1 MSETTLKAAAPDT
14 GKLAALTLGALGVVY
29 GDIGTSPLYTLREC
43 FSPEHGLAL
52 TPANIMGIMSLV
64 FWALILVV
72 TVKYVL
78 FVMRADNKGE
88 GGILALLALATN
100 SRPDA
105 SGRLSGLMA
114 LGLFGAALFYGDGMI
129 TPAVSVLSAVEG
141 LEVAQPSLEAV
152 VVPVTIVI
160 LIVLFAIQSHGT
172 AKVGTLF
179 GPIMI
184 MWFVT
189 LGVVGLIEVVK
200 EPQILAALDPRYAM
214 AFFQSNGWIGFL
226 VLGAV
231 VLAVTGGEALYADM
245 GHFGRRPIK
254 IAWLAVVLPSLML
267 NYLGQCA
274 LLLTEPEAVRSP
286 FYLLVPDWGLYPM
299 ILLATCAAVIASQAV
314 ISGVFSLTR
323 QAVQLGLCPR
333 LDIRHTSSEEGGQI
347 YIPRANWGLLFAV
360 IGLVVW
366 FQSSSRLA
374 TAYGIAVTGDMVITT
389 ILALVVAHRR
399 WNWSL
404 PVCLTVGALFL
415 SVDLALFFAN
425 AVKIPHGGWVPLVIA
440 AVTLGLMSTWRR
452 GRAVLAR
459 RLAEDSL
466 PLDSFIKRHA
476 KSGEIQRV
484 KGTAVFMTSSAD
496 TVPIALLHNLKHNQ
510 VMHERVVFLTVLVED
525 VPRVPA
531 KDRVLVEGLAEGF
544 YRLTVRYGFSQEPNI
559 PKALRLCKA
568 FGLEFDVMSTSF
580 FLGRETLIPRINPQ
594 MAQWREK
601 LFVVMSRT
609 AVSATDFFKIP
620 PNRVVELGTQ
630 VQL

>member
-1 MSETTLKAAAPDT
+1 MSESTLKAAAPDT
-14 GKLAALTLGALGVVY
+14 GKMAALTLGALGVVY

-141 LEVAQPSLEAV
+141 LEVAQPSLESV

-184 MWFVT
+184 TWFVT
-189 LGVVGLIEVVK
+189 LGVVGLVEVVK
-200 EPQILAALDPRYAM
+200 EPQILAALDPRYAV

-254 IAWLAVVLPSLML
+254 IAWLAVVLPSLLL

-274 LLLTEPEAVRSP
+274 LLLTEPDAVRSP

-415 SVDLALFFAN
+415 TVDLALFFAN

>member
-1 MSETTLKAAAPDT
+1 MSDTTLKAAVPDK
-14 GKLAALTLGALGVVY
+14 GRLAALTLGALGVVY

-52 TPANIMGIMSLV
+52 TPENILGIMSMV
-64 FWALILVV
+64 FWALVLVV

-100 SRPDA
+100 SRPD
-105 SGRLSGLMA
+105 STGRLSGLMA
-114 LGLFGAALFYGDGMI
+114 MGLFGAALFYGDGMI
-129 TPAVSVLSAVEG
+129 TPAISVLSAVEG
-141 LEVAQPSLEAV
+141 LEVAQPALERV
-152 VVPVTIVI
+152 VVPVTVGI
-160 LIVLFAIQSHGT
+160 LIALFAIQSRGT
-172 AKVGTLF
+172 EKVGRLF
-179 GPIMI
+179 GPIMVA
-184 MWFVT
+184 WFAT
-189 LGVVGLIEVVK
+189 LGLLGLIELVK
-200 EPQILAALDPRYAM
+200 EPQVLAALDPRHAVR
-214 AFFQSNGWIGFL
+214 FFASNGWIGFL

-254 IAWLAVVLPSLML
+254 VAWLAVVLPALLL

-274 LLLTEPEAVRSP
+274 LLLSDPTAVRSP
-286 FYLLVPDWGLYPM
+286 FYLLVPEWGLYPM
-299 ILLATCAAVIASQAV
+299 VLLSTCAAVIASQAV

-333 LDIRHTSSEEGGQI
+333 LDIRHTSQEEGGQI

-360 IGLVVW
+360 IGLVLW
-366 FQSSSRLA
+366 FESSSRLA

-404 PVCLTVGALFL
+404 PACLALGALFL
-415 SVDLALFFAN
+415 SVDLALFLAN

-452 GRAVLAR
+452 GRAVLNR

-476 KSGEIQRV
+476 KSSDIQRV
-484 KGTAVFMTSSAD
+484 KGTAIFLTSSAD

-510 VMHERVVFLTVLVED
+510 VMHERIVFLTVMVED

-531 KDRVLVEGLAEGF
+531 KERVVLEGLADGF

-568 FGLEFDVMSTSF
+568 FGLEFDVMTTSF

>member
-1 MSETTLKAAAPDT
+1 MSAITSKAAEPDK
-14 GKLAALTLGALGVVY
+14 GRLPALTLAALGVVF

-43 FSPEHGLAL
+43 FSPEHGLPL
-52 TPANIMGIMSLV
+52 NPANIMGIMSLV
-64 FWALILVV
+64 FWALIV
-72 TVKYVL
+72 TVSVKYVL

-88 GGILALLALATN
+88 GGILSLLALATS

-105 SGRLSGLMA
+105 TGRLSKLMA

-129 TPAVSVLSAVEG
+129 TPAISVLSAVEG
-141 LEVAQPSLEAV
+141 LEVAEPALHEV
-152 VVPVTIVI
+152 VVPVTIAI
-160 LIVLFAIQSHGT
+160 LIMLFAIQSHGT
-172 AKVGTLF
+172 GKVGTLF
-179 GPIMI
+179 GPIVLA
-184 MWFVT
+184 WFAT
-189 LGVVGLIEVVK
+189 LGLLGLVEVVQ
-200 EPQILAALDPRYAM
+200 EPQILAALAPWHAV
-214 AFFQSNGWIGFL
+214 AFFANNGVVGFL

-245 GHFGRRPIK
+245 GHFGRIPIRN
-254 IAWLAVVLPSLML
+254 AWFMVVLPALLL

-286 FYLLVPDWGLYPM
+286 FYLLVPEWGLYPM
-299 ILLATCAAVIASQAV
+299 IGLATLATVIASQAV

-333 LDIRHTSSEEGGQI
+333 LDIRHTSNEEGGQI
-347 YIPRANWGLLFAV
+347 YIPRANWGLLLGT

-366 FQSSSRLA
+366 FQSSSKLA
-374 TAYGIAVTGDMVITT
+374 AAYGIAVTGDMVITT

-399 WNWSL
+399 WKLSV
-404 PVCLTVGALFL
+404 PVCLALGAVFL
-415 SVDLALFFAN
+415 SVDLSFFAAN
-425 AVKIPHGGWVPLVIA
+425 IIKIPHGGWVPLVIA

-459 RLAEDSL
+459 RLAEESL
-466 PLDSFIKRHA
+466 PLEQFIKRTVKTNDIH
-476 KSGEIQRV
+476 RV
-484 KGTAVFMTSSAD
+484 KGTAVFMTSSSD

-510 VMHERVVFLTVLVED
+510 VMHERVVFVTVLVED

-568 FGLEFDVMSTSF
+568 FGLEFDLMATSF

>member
-1 MSETTLKAAAPDT
+1 MYAMTSKAAEP
-14 GKLAALTLGALGVVY
+14 GMGRRAALTLGALGVVF

-43 FSPEHGLAL
+43 FSPTHGLPL

-64 FWALILVV
+64 FWAMIITV

-88 GGILALLALATN
+88 GGILSLLALATS

-105 SGRLSGLMA
+105 TGRLSGLMA

-129 TPAVSVLSAVEG
+129 TPAMSVLSAVEG
-141 LEVAQPSLEAV
+141 LEVAEPSLHEV
-152 VVPVTIVI
+152 VVPVTIAI
-160 LIVLFAIQSHGT
+160 LIGLFAIQSHGT
-172 AKVGTLF
+172 GRVGSLF
-179 GPIMI
+179 GPIVLI
-184 MWFVT
+184 WFVT
-189 LGVVGLIEVVK
+189 LGVLGLVEVVQ
-200 EPQILAALDPRYAM
+200 EPQILAALAPWHGVT
-214 AFFQSNGWIGFL
+214 FFMNNGVVGFL

-245 GHFGRRPIK
+245 GHFGRIPIRN
-254 IAWLAVVLPSLML
+254 AWFVVVLPALVL
-267 NYLGQCA
+267 NYLGQSA
-274 LLLTEPEAVRSP
+274 LLLTQPEAVRNP
-286 FYLLVPDWGLYPM
+286 FYLLAPEWGLYPL
-299 ILLATCAAVIASQAV
+299 IGLATLAAVIASQAV

-333 LDIRHTSSEEGGQI
+333 LDIRHTSNEEEGQI
-347 YIPRANWGLLFAV
+347 YIPRANWGLLLGA
-360 IGLVVW
+360 IALVLW
-366 FQSSSRLA
+366 FQSSGKLA
-374 TAYGIAVTGDMVITT
+374 AAYGIAVTGDMVITT

-399 WNWSL
+399 WKWGV
-404 PVCLTVGALFL
+404 PVCLAVGAVFL
-415 SVDLALFFAN
+415 LVEVPFFAAN
-425 AVKIPHGGWVPLVIA
+425 IVKIPHGGWVPLVIA
-440 AVTLGLMSTWRR
+440 ALTLGLMSTWRR
-452 GRAVLAR
+452 GRAILAR
-459 RLAEDSL
+459 RLAEESL
-466 PLDSFIKRHA
+466 PLEQFIKRSA
-476 KSGEIQRV
+476 KSDDIHRV
-484 KGTAVFMTSSAD
+484 KGTAVFMTSSGD

-510 VMHERVVFLTVLVED
+510 VMHERVVFVTVVVED

-568 FGLEFDVMSTSF
+568 FGLEFDLMATSF

-594 MAQWREK
+594 MVQWREK

>member
-1 MSETTLKAAAPDT
+1 MSETILKTATPDT
-14 GKLAALTLGALGVVY
+14 GKLAGLTLGALGVVY

-43 FSPEHGLAL
+43 FGGEHGLPL

-64 FWALILVV
+64 FWALVIVV
-72 TVKYVL
+72 TVKYVI

-88 GGILALLALATN
+88 GGILSLLALASTK
-100 SRPDA
+100 RPDS
-105 SGRLSGLMA
+105 SGKLTLLTA
-114 LGLFGAALFYGDGMI
+114 LGLCGASLFYGDGMI
-129 TPAVSVLSAVEG
+129 TPAMSVLSAVEG
-141 LEVAQPSLEAV
+141 LEIAEPALESM
-152 VVPVTIVI
+152 VVPVTVAI
-160 LIVLFAIQSHGT
+160 LIALFAIQSHGT
-172 AKVGTLF
+172 SRVGALF
-179 GPIMI
+179 GPIMLA
-184 MWFVT
+184 WFAT
-189 LGVVGLIEVVK
+189 LGLLGLIEVAR
-200 EPQILAALDPRYAM
+200 EPAILVAFDPRYAIE
-214 AFFQSNGWIGFL
+214 FFAVNGWVGFL

-245 GHFGRRPIK
+245 GHFGRRPIQV
-254 IAWLAVVLPSLML
+254 AWLFVVLPALLL

-274 LLLTEPEAVRSP
+274 LLLNDPDAVRSP
-286 FYLLVPDWGLYPM
+286 FYLLAPGWALYPM
-299 ILLATCAAVIASQAV
+299 IGLSTMAAVIASQAV

-333 LDIRHTSSEEGGQI
+333 LDIRHTSSEEEGQI
-347 YIPRANWGLLFAV
+347 YIPRANWGLLVAI
-360 IGLVVW
+360 IGLVVV

-374 TAYGIAVTGDMVITT
+374 SAYGIAVTGDMIITT

-404 PVCLTVGALFL
+404 PLCLAIGAGFLTVDL
-415 SVDLALFFAN
+415 SFFAAN

-440 AVTLGLMSTWRR
+440 AVTVGLMATWRR
-452 GRAVLAR
+452 GRAVLSI
-459 RLAEDSL
+459 RLAEESL
-466 PLDSFIKRHA
+466 PLDAFIRRQA
-476 KSGEIQRV
+476 KSGDIHRV
-484 KGTAVFMTSSAD
+484 KGTAVFMTSSSN

-510 VMHERVVFLTVLVED
+510 VMHERVVFVTVMVDD

-544 YRLTVRYGFSQEPNI
+544 YRITVRYGFSQEPNI

-568 FGLEFDVMSTSF
+568 FGLEFDVMATSF
-580 FLGRETLIPRINPQ
+580 FLGRETLIPKMNSQ
-594 MAQWREK
+594 MALWREK

-609 AVSATDFFKIP
+609 SVSATDFFKLP

>member
-1 MSETTLKAAAPDT
+1 MSESTLKAAPDT
-14 GKLAALTLGALGVVY
+14 GKLAGLTLGALGIVY

-52 TPANIMGIMSLV
+52 TPQNIMGIMSLV
-64 FWALILVV
+64 FWALVLVV

-78 FVMRADNKGE
+78 FVMRADNRGE

-114 LGLFGAALFYGDGMI
+114 MGLFGAALFYGDGMI
-129 TPAVSVLSAVEG
+129 TPAISVLSAVEG
-141 LEVAQPSLEAV
+141 LEVAQPALESV
-152 VVPVTIVI
+152 VVPVTVGI
-160 LIVLFAIQSHGT
+160 LIALFAIQSRGT
-172 AKVGTLF
+172 EKVGRLF
-179 GPIMI
+179 GPIMVA
-184 MWFVT
+184 WFVT
-189 LGVVGLIEVVK
+189 LGVLGLTELVHQ
-200 EPQILAALDPRYAM
+200 PQVLLALNPAYAVS
-214 AFFQSNGWIGFL
+214 FFQTNGWIGFL

-245 GHFGRRPIK
+245 GHFGRLPIK
-254 IAWLAVVLPSLML
+254 VAWLAVVLPSLLL

-299 ILLATCAAVIASQAV
+299 ILLSTCAAVIASQAV

-347 YIPRANWGLLFAV
+347 YIPRANWGLLIAI
-360 IGLVVW
+360 IGLVVV

-374 TAYGIAVTGDMVITT
+374 TAYGIAVTGDMCITT
-389 ILALVVAHRR
+389 VLALVVAHRR
-399 WNWSL
+399 WNWSV
-404 PVCLTVGALFL
+404 PVCLALGGLFL
-415 SVDLALFFAN
+415 SIDLALFTAN
-425 AVKIPHGGWVPLVIA
+425 AVKIPYGGWVPLAIA
-440 AVTLGLMSTWRR
+440 AVALGLMSTWRR
-452 GRAVLAR
+452 GRAILTR

-484 KGTAVFMTSSAD
+484 KGTAVFMTSSPD

-531 KDRVLVEGLAEGF
+531 KDRVLLEGLAEGF

-568 FGLEFDVMSTSF
+568 FGLEFDVMTTSF
-580 FLGRETLIPRINPQ
+580 FLGRETLIPRINPH

>member
-1 MSETTLKAAAPDT
+1 MDAMTSKAAEPGT
-14 GKLAALTLGALGVVY
+14 GRRAALTLGALGVVF

-43 FSPEHGLAL
+43 FSPTHGLPL

-64 FWALILVV
+64 FWAMIITV

-88 GGILALLALATN
+88 GGILSLLALATT

-105 SGRLSGLMA
+105 TGRLSGLMA

-129 TPAVSVLSAVEG
+129 TPAMSVLSAVEG
-141 LEVAQPSLEAV
+141 LEVAEPSLHEV
-152 VVPVTIVI
+152 VVPITIAI
-160 LIVLFAIQSHGT
+160 LIGLFAIQSHGT
-172 AKVGTLF
+172 GRVGSLF
-179 GPIMI
+179 GPIVLV
-184 MWFVT
+184 WFVT
-189 LGVVGLIEVVK
+189 LGVLGLVEVVQ
-200 EPQILAALDPRYAM
+200 EPQILAALAPWHGV
-214 AFFQSNGWIGFL
+214 FFFMNNGLVGFL

-245 GHFGRRPIK
+245 GHFGRIPIRN
-254 IAWLAVVLPSLML
+254 AWFVVVLPALML
-267 NYLGQCA
+267 NYLGQSA
-274 LLLTEPEAVRSP
+274 LLLTQPEAVRNP
-286 FYLLVPDWGLYPM
+286 FYLLAPEWGLYPL
-299 ILLATCAAVIASQAV
+299 IGLATLAAVIASQAV

-333 LDIRHTSSEEGGQI
+333 LDIRHTSNEEEGQI
-347 YIPRANWGLLFAV
+347 YIPRANWGLLLGA
-360 IGLVVW
+360 IALVLW
-366 FQSSSRLA
+366 FQSSGKLA
-374 TAYGIAVTGDMVITT
+374 AAYGIAVTGDMVITT

-399 WNWSL
+399 WKWGV
-404 PVCLTVGALFL
+404 PACLAVGAVFL
-415 SVDLALFFAN
+415 MVEVPFFAAN
-425 AVKIPHGGWVPLVIA
+425 IVKIPHGGWVPLVIA
-440 AVTLGLMSTWRR
+440 ALTLGLMSTWRR

-459 RLAEDSL
+459 RLAEESL
-466 PLDSFIKRHA
+466 PLDQFIKRSA
-476 KSGEIQRV
+476 KSNDIHRV
-484 KGTAVFMTSSAD
+484 KGTAVFMTSSPN

-510 VMHERVVFLTVLVED
+510 VMHERVVFVTVMVED
-525 VPRVPA
+525 VPRVSA

-568 FGLEFDVMSTSF
+568 FGLEFDLMATSF

>member
-1 MSETTLKAAAPDT
+1 MSETPLKAAAPDT

-43 FSPEHGLAL
+43 FSPDHGLAL
-52 TPANIMGIMSLV
+52 TPENIMGIMSLV
-64 FWALILVV
+64 FWALVIIV

-88 GGILALLALATN
+88 GGILALLALATS

-114 LGLFGAALFYGDGMI
+114 MGLFGAALFYGDGMI
-129 TPAVSVLSAVEG
+129 TPAVSVLGAVEG
-141 LEVAQPSLEAV
+141 LEVAEPALESI
-152 VVPVTIVI
+152 VVPVTVCI
-160 LIVLFAIQSHGT
+160 LIALFAIQSRGT
-172 AKVGTLF
+172 DKVGKLF
-179 GPIMI
+179 GPIMVV
-184 MWFVT
+184 WFVT
-189 LGVVGLIEVVK
+189 LGILGLIELVQQPRV
-200 EPQILAALDPRYAM
+200 LMALNPAYGV
-214 AFFQSNGWIGFL
+214 AFFQNNGWVGFL

-245 GHFGRRPIK
+245 GHFGRHPIK
-254 IAWLAVVLPSLML
+254 VAWLTVVLPSLLL

-274 LLLTEPEAVRSP
+274 LLLSDPEAVRSP
-286 FYLLVPDWGLYPM
+286 FYLLVPEWGLYPM
-299 ILLATCAAVIASQAV
+299 ILLSTCAAVIASQAV

-347 YIPRANWGLLFAV
+347 YIPRANWGLLIAI

-366 FQSSSRLA
+366 FGSSSRLA
-374 TAYGIAVTGDMVITT
+374 TAYGIAVTGDMCITT
-389 ILALVVAHRR
+389 VLALVVAHRR
-399 WNWSL
+399 WGWSV
-404 PVCLTVGALFL
+404 PVCITLGALFL
-415 SVDLALFFAN
+415 SVELSLFAAN
-425 AVKIPHGGWVPLVIA
+425 AVKIPHGGWVPLAIA
-440 AVTLGLMSTWRR
+440 AAALGLMSTWRR
-452 GRAVLAR
+452 GRAVLAH
-459 RLAEDSL
+459 RLAEESL

-484 KGTAVFMTSSAD
+484 KGTAVFMTSGAD
-496 TVPIALLHNLKHNQ
+496 TVPMALLHNLKHNQ
-510 VMHERVVFLTVLVED
+510 VMHERIVFLTVVVED

-531 KDRVLVEGLAEGF
+531 KDRVLLEGLAEGF

-568 FGLEFDVMSTSF
+568 FGLEFDVMTTSF
-580 FLGRETLIPRINPQ
+580 FLGRETLIPRINPH
-594 MAQWREK
+594 MALWREK

>member
-1 MSETTLKAAAPDT
+1 MSAIISKTAEPAS
-14 GKLAALTLGALGVVY
+14 GRFAALTLGALGVVF

-43 FSPEHGLAL
+43 FSVEHGLPL
-52 TPANIMGIMSLV
+52 TAGNIMGIMSLIV
-64 FWALILVV
+64 WALVMTV
-72 TVKYVL
+72 SVKYVL

-88 GGILALLALATN
+88 GGILSLLALATS

-105 SGRLSGLMA
+105 TGRLSKIMA
-114 LGLFGAALFYGDGMI
+114 LGLFGASLFYGDGMI
-129 TPAVSVLSAVEG
+129 TPAISVLSAVEG
-141 LEVAQPSLEAV
+141 LEVAQPGLHEV
-152 VVPVTIVI
+152 VVPVTIAI
-160 LIVLFAIQSHGT
+160 LIGLFAIQSHGT

-179 GPIMI
+179 GPVMI
-184 MWFVT
+184 AWFTV
-189 LGVVGLIEVVK
+189 LGLSGLVEVVR
-200 EPQILAALDPRYAM
+200 EPQILAALNPLHAVS
-214 AFFQSNGWIGFL
+214 FFQRNGVLGFL

-245 GHFGRRPIK
+245 GHFGRIPIRT
-254 IAWLAVVLPSLML
+254 AWFYVVLPSLLL
-267 NYLGQCA
+267 NYFGQCA
-274 LLLTEPEAVRSP
+274 LLLSEPEAVRSP
-286 FYLLVPDWGLYPM
+286 FYLLMPDWGLYPM
-299 ILLATCAAVIASQAV
+299 IGLATLATVIASQAV

-333 LDIRHTSSEEGGQI
+333 LDIRHTSSEEEGQI
-347 YIPRANWGLLFAV
+347 YIPRANWGLLLGT

-366 FQSSSRLA
+366 FRSSSNLA
-374 TAYGIAVTGDMVITT
+374 AAYGIAVTGDMCITT

-399 WNWSL
+399 WHW
-404 PVCLTVGALFL
+404 PVPACLALGSLFL
-415 SVDLALFFAN
+415 SVDLSFFSAN
-425 AVKIPHGGWVPLVIA
+425 IIKIPHGGWVPLVIA
-440 AVTLGLMSTWRR
+440 SLTLGLMSTWRR

-459 RLAEDSL
+459 RLAEESL
-466 PLDSFIKRHA
+466 PLEKFIKRSA
-476 KSGEIQRV
+476 KSEEIIRV
-484 KGTAVFMTSSAD
+484 KGTAVFMTSAND

-510 VMHERVVFLTVLVED
+510 VMHERVVFVTVLVDD

-568 FGLEFDVMSTSF
+568 FGLEFDLMATSF
-580 FLGRETLIPRINPQ
+580 FLGRETLIPRMNPA

>member
-1 MSETTLKAAAPDT
+1 MTSKAAEPGA
-14 GKLAALTLGALGVVY
+14 GRAAALTLGALGVVF

-64 FWALILVV
+64 FWALVITVS
-72 TVKYVL
+72 VKYVL

-88 GGILALLALATN
+88 GGILSLLALATN

-105 SGRLSGLMA
+105 TGRLSKLMA

-129 TPAVSVLSAVEG
+129 TPAMSVLSAVEG
-141 LEVAQPSLEAV
+141 LEVAQPALEEV
-152 VVPVTIVI
+152 VVPVTVTI
-160 LIVLFAIQSHGT
+160 LIALFAIQSHGT
-172 AKVGTLF
+172 ARVGALF
-179 GPIMI
+179 GPVMLT
-184 MWFVT
+184 WFST
-189 LGVVGLIEVVK
+189 LGLLGLVEVVQ
-200 EPQILAALDPRYAM
+200 EPQILAALNPAH
-214 AFFQSNGWIGFL
+214 ALGFFQTNGWVGFL

-245 GHFGRRPIK
+245 GHFGRLPIRT
-254 IAWLAVVLPSLML
+254 AWFYIVLPSLLL

-274 LLLTEPEAVRSP
+274 LLLSDPEAVRSP
-286 FYLLVPDWGLYPM
+286 FYLLVPEWGLYPM
-299 ILLATCAAVIASQAV
+299 IALATLATVIASQAV

-333 LDIRHTSSEEGGQI
+333 LDIRHTSSEEEGQI
-347 YIPRANWGLLFAV
+347 YIPRANWGLLLGT

-366 FQSSSRLA
+366 FQSSSNLA
-374 TAYGIAVTGDMVITT
+374 AAYGIAVTGDMVITS

-399 WNWSL
+399 WRWSV
-404 PVCLTVGALFL
+404 PVCLAAGAVFL
-415 SVDLALFFAN
+415 SVELSFFAAN
-425 AVKIPHGGWVPLVIA
+425 IIKIPHGGWVPLVIA

-459 RLAEDSL
+459 RLAEESL
-466 PLDSFIKRHA
+466 PLEQFIKRAA
-476 KSGEIQRV
+476 KSGDIHRV
-484 KGTAVFMTSSAD
+484 KGTAVFMTSSND

-510 VMHERVVFLTVLVED
+510 VMHERVVFVTVLVED

-531 KDRVLVEGLAEGF
+531 KDRVVVEGLAEGF

-568 FGLEFDVMSTSF
+568 LGLEFDLMATSF

>member
-1 MSETTLKAAAPDT
+1 MSATTLKAAEPDK
-14 GKLAALTLGALGVVY
+14 GRLAALTLGALGVVF

-43 FSPEHGLAL
+43 FSPEHGLPL
-52 TPANIMGIMSLV
+52 TPENILGIMSLIV
-64 FWALILVV
+64 WALIV
-72 TVKYVL
+72 TVSVKYVL

-88 GGILALLALATN
+88 GGILSLLALATS

-105 SGRLSGLMA
+105 TGRLTKLMA

-129 TPAVSVLSAVEG
+129 TPAISVLSAVEG
-141 LEVAQPSLEAV
+141 LEVAQPALHEV
-152 VVPVTIVI
+152 VVPVTVCI

-172 AKVGTLF
+172 GKVGTLF

-184 MWFVT
+184 AWFAT
-189 LGVVGLIEVVK
+189 LGLAGLVEVVQ
-200 EPQILAALDPRYAM
+200 EPHILGAVNPLYAIN
-214 AFFQSNGWIGFL
+214 FFRNNGVIAFL
-226 VLGAV
+226 VLGSV

-245 GHFGRRPIK
+245 GHFGRIPIRT
-254 IAWLAVVLPSLML
+254 AWFYVVLPSLLL
-267 NYLGQCA
+267 NYFGQSA
-274 LLLTEPEAVRSP
+274 LLLGDPEAVRSP
-286 FYLLVPDWGLYPM
+286 FYLLMPEWGLYPM
-299 ILLATCAAVIASQAV
+299 IGLATLATVIASQAV

-333 LDIRHTSSEEGGQI
+333 LDIRHTSSEEEGQI
-347 YIPRANWGLLFAV
+347 YIPRANWGLLLGT

-366 FQSSSRLA
+366 FRSSSNLA
-374 TAYGIAVTGDMVITT
+374 AAYGIAVTGDMVITT

-399 WNWSL
+399 WRW
-404 PVCLTVGALFL
+404 PVPACLGLGGLFL
-415 SVDLALFFAN
+415 SVDLSFFSAN
-425 AVKIPHGGWVPLVIA
+425 VIKIPHGGWVPLVIA
-440 AVTLGLMSTWRR
+440 AMTLGLMSTWRR

-459 RLAEDSL
+459 RLAEESL
-466 PLDSFIKRHA
+466 PLEQFIKRTV
-476 KSGEIQRV
+476 KSNDIHRV
-484 KGTAVFMTSSAD
+484 KGTAVFMTSSGD

-510 VMHERVVFLTVLVED
+510 VMHERVIFVTVLVED

-568 FGLEFDVMSTSF
+568 FGLEFDLMATSF

>member
-1 MSETTLKAAAPDT
+1 MSDTIMKTAAPDT
-14 GKLAALTLGALGVVY
+14 GKLAGLTLGAIGVVF

-43 FSPEHGLAL
+43 FGGEHGLPL
-52 TPANIMGIMSLV
+52 TPANVMGVMSLV
-64 FWALILVV
+64 FWALVIVV
-72 TVKYVL
+72 TVKYVI

-88 GGILALLALATN
+88 GGILSLLALA
-100 SRPDA
+100 SVRRPDS
-105 SGRLSGLMA
+105 SGRLTLLTA
-114 LGLFGAALFYGDGMI
+114 LGLFGASLFYGDGMI
-129 TPAVSVLSAVEG
+129 TPAMSVLSAVEG
-141 LEVAQPSLEAV
+141 LEVAEPALKSM
-152 VVPVTIVI
+152 VVPVTVSI
-160 LIVLFAIQSHGT
+160 LIALFAIQSHGT
-172 AKVGTLF
+172 ARVGTLF

-184 MWFVT
+184 AWFTT
-189 LGVVGLIEVVK
+189 LGVLGLVEVLR
-200 EPQILAALDPRYAM
+200 EPGILAAFHPGYAVD
-214 AFFQSNGWIGFL
+214 FFAANGVVGFL

-231 VLAVTGGEALYADM
+231 VLAITGGEALYADM

-254 IAWLAVVLPSLML
+254 LAWLLLVLPALLL

-274 LLLTEPEAVRSP
+274 LLLSDPDAVRSP
-286 FYLLVPDWGLYPM
+286 FYLLAPDWALYPM
-299 ILLATCAAVIASQAV
+299 IGLSTMAAVIASQAV

-333 LDIRHTSSEEGGQI
+333 LDIRHTSNEEEGQI
-347 YIPRANWGLLFAV
+347 YIPRANWGLLAAT
-360 IGLVVW
+360 IGLVVV

-374 TAYGIAVTGDMVITT
+374 SAYGIAVTGDMIITT

-404 PVCLTVGALFL
+404 PLCLAVGGAFL
-415 SVDLALFFAN
+415 SIDLSFFAAN

-440 AVTLGLMSTWRR
+440 AVTVGLMATWRR
-452 GRAVLAR
+452 GRAVLSV
-459 RLAEDSL
+459 RLAEESL
-466 PLDSFIKRHA
+466 PLDAFIQRQA
-476 KSGEIQRV
+476 KSSDIHRV
-484 KGTAVFMTSSAD
+484 KGTAVFMTSSSN

-510 VMHERVVFLTVLVED
+510 VMHERVVFVTVVVDD

-544 YRLTVRYGFSQEPNI
+544 YRITVRYGFSQEPNI

-568 FGLEFDVMSTSF
+568 FGLEFDVMATSF
-580 FLGRETLIPRINPQ
+580 FLGRETLIPKMNSQ
-594 MAQWREK
+594 MALWREK

-609 AVSATDFFKIP
+609 SVSATDFFKLP

>member
-1 MSETTLKAAAPDT
+1 MSDTTLKAAAPDK
-14 GKLAALTLGALGVVY
+14 GRLAALTLGALGVVY

-52 TPANIMGIMSLV
+52 TPQNILGIMSMV
-64 FWALILVV
+64 FWALVLVV

-88 GGILALLALATN
+88 GGILALLALATT
-100 SRPDA
+100 SRPD
-105 SGRLSGLMA
+105 STGRLSGLMA
-114 LGLFGAALFYGDGMI
+114 MGLFGAALFYGDGMI
-129 TPAVSVLSAVEG
+129 TPAISVLSAVEG
-141 LEVAQPSLEAV
+141 LEVAQPALERV
-152 VVPVTIVI
+152 VVPVTVGI
-160 LIVLFAIQSHGT
+160 LIALFAIQSRGT
-172 AKVGTLF
+172 EKVGRLF
-179 GPIMI
+179 GPIMVA
-184 MWFVT
+184 WFAT
-189 LGVVGLIEVVK
+189 LGLLGLIELVK
-200 EPQILAALDPRYAM
+200 EPQVLAALDPRHAIH
-214 AFFQSNGWIGFL
+214 FFASNGWIGFL

-254 IAWLAVVLPSLML
+254 VAWLAVVLPALLL

-274 LLLTEPEAVRSP
+274 LLLSDPTAVRSP
-286 FYLLVPDWGLYPM
+286 FYLLVPEWGLYPM
-299 ILLATCAAVIASQAV
+299 VLLSTCAAVIASQAV

-333 LDIRHTSSEEGGQI
+333 LDIRHTSQEEGGQI
-347 YIPRANWGLLFAV
+347 YIPRANWGLLLAV
-360 IGLVVW
+360 IGLVLW
-366 FQSSSRLA
+366 FESSSRLA

-404 PVCLTVGALFL
+404 PACLALGALFL
-415 SVDLALFFAN
+415 SVDLALFLAN

-452 GRAVLAR
+452 GRAVLNR

-466 PLDSFIKRHA
+466 PLDGFVKRHA
-476 KSGEIQRV
+476 KSSDIQRV
-484 KGTAVFMTSSAD
+484 KGTAIFLTSSAD

-510 VMHERVVFLTVLVED
+510 VMHERIVFLTVLVED

-531 KDRVLVEGLAEGF
+531 KERVVLEGLADGF

-568 FGLEFDVMSTSF
+568 FGLEFDVMTTSF